1 MAKGYQSYRGRRSLG
16 TKLLV
21 AALTLILVAACGFL
35 FAQRY
40 IAYTDDGG
48 MYLDLPFMRIDLP
61 APPAADPSLPEDGG
75 AGEPAEPAQPAP
87 PPVNLVIDEPAPPE
101 EPEEP
106 DKGAEYGERRL
117 VELAAAPADSADL
130 AAQLAAAGANG
141 FLLPVRDDTG
151 AVYYASS
158 SALTKAVA
166 EGAPTAGQIRD
177 LCAGEGL
184 AVARFNCLH
193 DSYFAWEN
201 MEEAAVCQRNG
212 FVWYDNRSYHW
223 LDPDKALARSYLISL
238 AVECAQLGFD
248 ELVLEELAYPT
259 AGRTQKIDYSGN
271 TLSRSEA
278 LVQLL
283 KQLREALEPYG
294 VKVSLLLEE
303 KLLLAGGDE
312 ASGQDLSLLLPLA
325 DAVYVSTEDA
335 AAVSAQL
342 TAIAGENAP
351 ALVVMGADGVRSFS

>member
-48 MYLDLPFMRIDLP
+48 MYLDLPFLRIDLP
-61 APPAADPSLPEDGG
+61 APPAADPSSPEDGG
-75 AGEPAEPAQPAP
+75 AGDPAEPAQPAP

-158 SALTKAVA
+158 AALTKAVA
-166 EGAPTAGQIRD
+166 EGAPTAGQIKD

-201 MEEAAVCQRNG
+201 MKEAAVCQRNG

-325 DAVYVSTEDA
+325 DAVYVSTEDP

-342 TAIAGENAP
+342 AAIAGESAP